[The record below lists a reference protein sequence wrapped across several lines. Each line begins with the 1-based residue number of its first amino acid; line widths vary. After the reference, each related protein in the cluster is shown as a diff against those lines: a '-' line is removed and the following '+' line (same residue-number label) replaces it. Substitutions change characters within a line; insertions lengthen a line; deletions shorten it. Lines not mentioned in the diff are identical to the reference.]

1 MNRPT
6 MLDVTKARTS
16 PRWLDADGYK
26 LARLYRCIRGQCQ
39 GFLKGHAI
47 RNDMIGRKHDHRGP
61 VIAGRHPTSAQRDCR
76 SGIAFGRLRDNIFL
90 RKTGQQFANCRFLF
104 SVCQNQNTFMRN
116 KAFKSRNGFLKKRFV
131 RDKAKELLRPGP
143 AT

>member
-1 MNRPT
+1 
-6 MLDVTKARTS
+6 MLDVTKTRTS
-16 PRWLDADGYK
+16 PRWFDADGHK
-26 LARLYRCIRGQCQ
+26 LTCFLGCTDCQGQCL
-39 GFLKGHAI
+39 LKS
-47 RNDMIGRKHDHRGP
+47 RSVRDDMISGKYNHCGRM
-61 VIAGRHPTSAQRDCR
+61 IARCHPTSSERDCR